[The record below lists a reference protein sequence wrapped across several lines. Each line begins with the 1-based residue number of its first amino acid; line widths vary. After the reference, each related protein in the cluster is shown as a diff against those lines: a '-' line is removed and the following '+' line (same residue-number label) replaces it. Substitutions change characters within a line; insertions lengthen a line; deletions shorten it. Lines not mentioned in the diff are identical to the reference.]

1 MFVVYFH
8 KPILYVFLN
17 ITENIKYQEVGSL
30 ALEHLI
36 VPIVAWNTKWINVDT
51 GIQTLNGGHSEI
63 EWWVLGD

>member
-1 MFVVYFH
+1 M
-8 KPILYVFLN
+8 LYVFLN

-36 VPIVAWNTKWINVDT
+36 VPRTNSQVAWNTKWTNADT

-63 EWWVLGD
+63 ELWVLGD